1 MSEAITSAP
10 VILSVRD
17 LDVKFHLRGRTLN
30 AIRGISLDLHQGE
43 SLAIVG
49 ESGSGKSVFTKTFM
63 GLLDQN
69 GEIAGGEIL
78 YNGQDLA
85 KYKTERQWRTVRGRE
100 IAMVLQDPMTSLN
113 PLKTIGS
120 QISEAIAIHQG
131 LRGSALKAKV
141 LEYLRD
147 VGISDPEGRCKQY
160 PHEFSG
166 GMRQRVVIAIAV
178 ACNPKILICDEPTT
192 ALDVTIQA
200 QILSLLKELKK
211 KYDLTTV
218 YITHDLGVV
227 ANVADRIAVMYAGDI
242 VEIGSC
248 EEVFYTPKHPYTWA
262 LLSSL
267 PQLGIKG
274 QELYSIQGAPPNL
287 FTEVKGDAFAP
298 RNPHA
303 LKIDFEERP
312 PYFEVSPTHKAR
324 TWLLDPRA
332 PKVEPPEHI
341 RELQKEGVS
350 RLGQ

>member
-166 GMRQRVVIAIAV
+166 GMRQR
-178 ACNPKILICDEPTT
+178 
-192 ALDVTIQA
+192 
-200 QILSLLKELKK
+200 
-211 KYDLTTV
+211 
-218 YITHDLGVV
+218 
-227 ANVADRIAVMYAGDI
+227 
-242 VEIGSC
+242 EIGRASC
-248 EEVFYTPKHPYTWA
+248 
-262 LLSSL
+262 
-267 PQLGIKG
+267 
-274 QELYSIQGAPPNL
+274 
-287 FTEVKGDAFAP
+287 
-298 RNPHA
+298 R
-303 LKIDFEERP
+303 ER
-312 PYFEVSPTHKAR
+312 V
-324 TWLLDPRA
+324 
-332 PKVEPPEHI
+332 
-341 RELQKEGVS
+341 
-350 RLGQ
+350 